1 MPQLGILG
9 RATQCFCL
17 RVLLKIF
24 ECEVPHG
31 NNGHEFKHTNNL
43 GQSAEA
49 INAVHIRWNSEIQR
63 HQVINKV
70 HPYFTGAI
78 NATVTQG
85 IAVITHIKNNYR
97 VQTQILGRFVH
108 FLHWTFM
115 PLPLGW
121 GETDASK
128 NRALPLH
135 RGCFKCSYRISAVL
149 PDETA
154 QTALA
159 LGC

>member
-85 IAVITHIKNNYR
+85 IAVITHIKNNYKHKSWGGLY
-97 VQTQILGRFVH
+97 IFYIGLSCLYPWAGGRQ
-108 FLHWTFM
+108 M
-115 PLPLGW
+115 PARTELCHCTG
-121 GETDASK
+121 
-128 NRALPLH
+128 
-135 RGCFKCSYRISAVL
+135 AVL
-149 PDETA
+149 NVPTELL
-154 QTALA
+154 QSFLMKQ
-159 LGC
+159 LRQLWL